1 MKRDIIDASLEKE
14 KSTIC
19 CVNNQ
24 PCLFNHSVMMH
35 TVIENILCHFSPV
48 DSTTENSTM
57 YLAENQVLPQ
67 TTYPEQP
74 KQRLTYSQDWTAYN
88 QAQTN
93 EKTRFLELLYELC
106 SQIDELPKAKTG
118 RNRIP
123 LSDMVFAV
131 VYKTYS
137 MFSGRRFMSDLTE
150 AQKKG
155 YISKIPHF
163 NSLFNYLEIDELTSI
178 LKELIAE
185 SAKPLKS
192 IEFNFAVDSSGF
204 AKGQSK
210 VGWQTAKYKDKEIQ
224 IQDWMKCHLICGTV
238 SNIVTSVEI
247 THGTAA
253 DSPYFKPLVDA
264 TADHFQIEQVSADK
278 AYLSVKNL
286 RLVESKGG
294 MPFIP
299 FKENSRPNH
308 ATKDSLWRNLYYF
321 YQLHNDKFKAFYHQ
335 RSNVETTFSMI
346 KRKFGERLKSKTEK
360 AQINELLCKVL
371 CHNLCCIVQSIY
383 ELGIETDFY
392 RE

>member
-1 MKRDIIDASLEKE
+1 MKHDIISASFDNK

-48 DSTTENSTM
+48 ESTKEKSTM
-57 YLAENQVLPQ
+57 YLAEEIRPQ
-67 TTYPEQP
+67 FIPEQP
-74 KQRLTYSQDWTAYN
+74 QKTYSQQWTSYN

-106 SQIDELPKAKTG
+106 SQIDELPRAHTG
-118 RNRIP
+118 RVRIP

-131 VYKTYS
+131 VYKIYS
-137 MFSGRRFMSDLTE
+137 GVSGRRFMSDLAE
-150 AQKKG
+150 AHKKG
-155 YISKIPHF
+155 YISTIPHF
-163 NSLFNYLEIDELTSI
+163 NSLFNYLEIDEIHII
-178 LKELIAE
+178 LKELILE
-185 SAKPLKS
+185 SAKPLKA

-204 AKGQSK
+204 TKGQSK
-210 VGWQTAKYKDKEIQ
+210 VAWQTAKYRDKNIQ
-224 IQDWMKCHLICGTV
+224 IQDWLKCHLICGVVT
-238 SNIVTSVEI
+238 NIVTSVEI

-253 DSPYFKPLVDA
+253 DTNYFKPLVDA
-264 TADHFQIEQVSADK
+264 TAEHFTINQVSADK

-346 KRKFGERLKSKTEK
+346 KRKFGERLKCKTEK

-371 CHNLCCIVQSIY
+371 CHNLCCVVQSIY

-392 RE
+392 RD

>member
-1 MKRDIIDASLEKE
+1 MKQDTINASLEKE

-19 CVNNQ
+19 CCTNQ

-35 TVIENILCHFSPV
+35 TVIENILSHFSPV
-48 DSTTENSTM
+48 DSTKEKSTM
-57 YLAENQVLPQ
+57 YLAENEYQPQ
-67 TTYPEQP
+67 SFPVQSR
-74 KQRLTYSQDWTAYN
+74 KTYSQQWTSYN

-93 EKTRFLELLYELC
+93 EKSRFLELLFELC
-106 SQIDELPKAKTG
+106 SQINEMPKAHTG

-123 LSDMVFAV
+123 LADMVFSV
-131 VYKTYS
+131 VYKIYS
-137 MFSGRRFMSDLTE
+137 GVSGRRFMSDLSE
-150 AQKKG
+150 AHRKG
-155 YISKIPHF
+155 YISTIPHF
-163 NSLFNYLEIDELTSI
+163 NSLFNYLEIDEIHSI
-178 LKELIAE
+178 LKGLITE
-185 SAKPLKS
+185 SAKPLKA

-204 AKGQSK
+204 GKSNTKIA
-210 VGWQTAKYKDKEIQ
+210 WTTAKFKEGIQ
-224 IQDWMKCHLICGTV
+224 VKDWMKCHLICGVQT
-238 SNIVTSVEI
+238 NIVTSVEI
-247 THGTAA
+247 TNGQAS

-264 TADHFQIEQVSADK
+264 TAEHFTINQVSADK
-278 AYLSVKNL
+278 AYLSVDNL
-286 RLVESKGG
+286 RAVENVGG

-308 ATKDSLWRNLYYF
+308 RTKDSLWRNLYYF

-346 KRKFGERLKSKTEK
+346 KRKFGEKLKCKTEK

-371 CHNLCCIVQSIY
+371 CHNLCCVVQSIY